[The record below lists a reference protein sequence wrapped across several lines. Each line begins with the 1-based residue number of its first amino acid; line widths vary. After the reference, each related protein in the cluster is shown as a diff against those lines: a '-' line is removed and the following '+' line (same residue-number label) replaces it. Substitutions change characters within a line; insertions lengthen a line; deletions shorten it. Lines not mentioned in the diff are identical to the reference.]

1 MVMKV
6 INVINIGYVIPY
18 FFGDQFDYLKNNGG
32 IKSYV
37 ACKNDTD
44 FIFYNKKYNL
54 DSVTLPI
61 NRKLSLID
69 DLKCV
74 FKLYRFIKK
83 EKIDIIVGHT
93 PKGGY
98 ISVLTGLLVRKKV
111 IYVRH
116 GLVHET
122 ASGLVRLIFIA
133 IEKINSSL
141 SSKTICVSPSVK
153 NVSLDLKLGK
163 KHKNIILNKGT
174 FNGIDTAYKF
184 NPNRLSPTN
193 GSYLSFGFIGRF
205 AKDKGLIELID
216 AWRKINLDYPNCKLI
231 IAGYQDERDPI
242 PNEYLNIIEKNSI
255 NISYLGKIKDQNFF
269 YSKINV
275 LILPSYREGFPT
287 VVLEASS
294 LKKAIITTKVTG
306 CVDSIIENKTGL
318 FCNINSDSIQNSIQF
333 FVNNPAKVV
342 EFGENGRNFVVENFD
357 EKILWNNFIKI
368 LKDE

>member
-1 MVMKV
+1 MKV
-6 INVINIGYVIPY
+6 INVINIGYVVPY
-18 FFGDQFDYLKNNGG
+18 FFGNQFDYLKKNEN

-37 ACKNDTD
+37 ACKNDND
-44 FIFYNKKYNL
+44 FVFYKKKYNL
-54 DSVTLPI
+54 NSLTIPI

-74 FKLYRFIKK
+74 LRLYKFIKK
-83 EKIDIIVGHT
+83 EKIDVIVGHT

-122 ASGLVRLIFIA
+122 SGGIKRLVLIA

-163 KHKNIILNKGT
+163 KYKNILLNKGT
-174 FNGIDTAYKF
+174 FNGIDTVHKF
-184 NPNRLSPTN
+184 NPNCLPPTN
-193 GSYLSFGFIGRF
+193 GDYLSFGFIGRF
-205 AKDKGLIELID
+205 AKDKGLVELID
-216 AWRKINLDYPNCKLI
+216 AWRKINLDYPNYKLF

-242 PNEYLNIIEKNSI
+242 PNEYFNIIEENLI
-255 NISYLGKIKDQNFF
+255 NISYLGKIEDPILF

-306 CVDSIIENKTGL
+306 CIDSIIENKTGL
-318 FCNINSDSIQNSIQF
+318 FCDTNSDSIFTSIQF
-333 FVNNPAKVV
+333 FINNPIKVD
-342 EFGENGRNFVVENFD
+342 EFGENGRHFVVKNFD
-357 EKILWNNFIKI
+357 EKILWNNFINI